1 MLKAH
6 LKGNILHRLNRRPIQ
21 VVVVLAGFNKQVSL
35 NVSLH
40 LLDARHEVIISPVH
54 LILSLRSGGVGDAG
68 TKPLRELSHQ
78 VVIDPVLQG
87 SEDDD
92 RSGEL
97 KINLLNR
104 LIC

>member
-6 LKGNILHRLNRRPIQ
+6 LKGNILDRLNRRPIQ
-21 VVVVLAGFNKQVSL
+21 VVVVLAGFYKQVSL

-40 LLDARHEVIISPVH
+40 LLDARHEVIISPIH
-54 LILSLRSGGVGDAG
+54 LILPLRSGGVRDAG
-68 TKPLRELSHQ
+68 TKSLGELSHQ
-78 VVIDPVLQG
+78 VIIDPVLQG

-97 KINLLNR
+97 EINLLNW